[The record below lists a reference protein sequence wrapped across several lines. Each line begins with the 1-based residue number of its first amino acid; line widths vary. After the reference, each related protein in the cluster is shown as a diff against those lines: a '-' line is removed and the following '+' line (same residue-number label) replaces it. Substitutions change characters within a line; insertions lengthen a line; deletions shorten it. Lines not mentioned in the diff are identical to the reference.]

1 MATATIF
8 SEEQIASIKN
18 AIAEAETKTSGEL
31 RVFIDDHCKQDVM
44 EKALYVFRKLQ
55 MHETELQNG
64 VLIYLSVKDKK
75 FAIIG
80 DKGIHEKV
88 HDDFWNSTRNK
99 MQERF
104 IHGEFTEGLID
115 GIAEAGRVLSFH
127 FPFQKNDA
135 DELSNDVIFG
145 KE

>member
-8 SEEQIASIKN
+8 SEEQIAAIKN
-18 AIAEAETKTSGEL
+18 AIADAETQTSGEL
-31 RVFIDDHCKQDVM
+31 RVYIDDHCKQDVM
-44 EKALYVFRKLQ
+44 EKALFVFRKLN

-88 HDDFWNSTRNK
+88 HDDFWQSTRNK
-99 MQERF
+99 MQEQF
-104 IHGEFTEGLID
+104 IHGAFTEGLIE
-115 GIAEAGRVLSFH
+115 GIAEAGRVLSVH
-127 FPFQKNDA
+127 FPFKKNDSN
-135 DELSNDVIFG
+135 ELSNDVIFG